1 MKTRIGLWI
10 DHRRAVIVQ
19 PSDTVEDIN
28 VILSNTERHPG
39 RDDVERPREAFESLQ
54 VQADDVTDRKFE
66 QHLNTYYD
74 EVIACVKGANSLLI
88 MGPGEAKGELVRRLE
103 HKHKSERVVE
113 VETTDKLT
121 DRQVVAKVHEHF
133 KAVPPVI
140 ELQQRA

>member
-19 PSDTVEDIN
+19 PSDTLEDIN
-28 VILSNTERHPG
+28 VILSHTERHPG
-39 RDDVERPREAFESLQ
+39 RDDAERPGESFESLQ

-74 EVIACVKGANSLLI
+74 QVIACVQDANSLLI
-88 MGPGEAKGELVRRLE
+88 FGPGEAKGELVKRLE
-103 HKHKSERVVE
+103 QKHKTDRVLE
-113 VETTDKLT
+113 VETADKLT

-133 KAVPPVI
+133 AKVAPVI
-140 ELQQRA
+140 LH

>member
-39 RDDVERPREAFESLQ
+39 RDDAERPGEAFESLQ